1 MSKIPTAEEFL
12 NRGLYDSGFELS
24 GAQLK
29 IIARNARE
37 FAKLHVEAA
46 LKVASEL
53 SNLDL
58 ANDSA
63 PDKLISLP
71 DDILNSY
78 PLTLIK

>member
-1 MSKIPTAEEFL
+1 MTQIPTAEEL
-12 NRGLYDSGFELS
+12 ATQMQESLGYDDLINPIKFASLVAIELT
-24 GAQLK
+24 
-29 IIARNARE
+29 
-37 FAKLHVEAA
+37 KLHIEAA

-58 ANDSA
+58 ANDNA

-78 PLTLIK
+78 PLTNIK